1 MEMTLLARLL
11 HSDRK
16 RGLVLAPGR
25 YHLDLSV
32 PVVVPDQ
39 PALLTVGKL
48 RTENFHMSEHAEHT
62 SRPQG
67 FYIAIGIGLL
77 VLTATTVGAAFVNL
91 GPFNPII
98 ALLIATI
105 KATLVVLFFMHVKG
119 ASEKL
124 TGAIV
129 VSGFFFLAILL
140 TLSLADYLT
149 RSWR

>member
-1 MEMTLLARLL
+1 
-11 HSDRK
+11 
-16 RGLVLAPGR
+16 
-25 YHLDLSV
+25 
-32 PVVVPDQ
+32 
-39 PALLTVGKL
+39 
-48 RTENFHMSEHAEHT
+48 MSEPEDHT

-67 FYIAIGIGLL
+67 FYLAIGMGLL

-124 TGAIV
+124 TAAVV